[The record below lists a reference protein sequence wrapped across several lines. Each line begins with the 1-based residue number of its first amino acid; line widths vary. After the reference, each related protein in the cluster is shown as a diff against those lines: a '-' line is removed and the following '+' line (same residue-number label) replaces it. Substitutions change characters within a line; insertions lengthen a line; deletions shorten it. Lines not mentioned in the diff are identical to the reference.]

1 MATKKSNDNSG
12 VFNVVGSLVRG
23 VDPQSRRGSIINSAK
38 SNIFEFPA
46 FISSSV
52 DVDYATATTS
62 LLEQVY
68 ASYLQMAI
76 SANPVID
83 AKTAKNGQQFADY
96 KTDTNK
102 YLEYTD
108 MDYAH
113 DACHAVYHNPEC
125 ITEFNM
131 ISIDDMTAQYI
142 NEYCDHEPLSEFD
155 HFFQEAAKRTHKQY
169 DPEDYNS
176 TQKSSSNS
184 SISSSNSSSDSDDG
198 DDDSDDTGN
207 KSTPTSTTTTR
218 TDTPSRVSMDIQDA
232 QLTKLEEEIYKLQRE
247 SESITDDEIKRK
259 VQAEIKKL
267 EADAN
272 KAQHEEKLSEKK
284 LNDYDKSID
293 KLNAEITKLKAEGKI
308 KEEESDRF
316 NLKNKRDKG
325 YYDAKRSKEDYELA
339 QKKNRDY
346 ESDREEDRR
355 MAREKHAFDTKV
367 HGPQMMDETKIQKLN
382 TMKPLMMS
390 VNMKLTNSKGEITGV
405 TEYVAGVKVHAR
417 LVDADILPEV
427 AEFPLKEMNKLTRK
441 AKWRAGEL
449 KFFRDIV
456 FRIKQKKQTAIDSR
470 DPKRKWYRRL
480 YELAHMKGD
489 SPSTALTEGN
499 SIPRAMVNQLVGKG
513 NPNGVLPNASII
525 VSKGDIDN
533 IKSQTGIDL
542 LNSKTAANFC
552 NELFLISFIVIDTDA
567 QSVKLM
573 LPDLHNDFE
582 IHSMASINKQLATL
596 DTSGDKTRELLKT
609 LGR

>member
-83 AKTAKNGQQFADY
+83 SKTAKNGQQFADY

-108 MDYAH
+108 MSYAH
-113 DACHAVYHNPEC
+113 DACHVVYHNPGC

-155 HFFQEAAKRTHKQY
+155 HFFQEATKRTHQTY
-169 DPEDYNS
+169 GPDDYGS
-176 TQKSSSNS
+176 TSS
-184 SISSSNSSSDSDDG
+184 SSSDSSSYS
-198 DDDSDDTGN
+198 DDDNSKN
-207 KSTPTSTTTTR
+207 TSTSTSR

-247 SESITDDEIKRK
+247 TEAITDDEIKRK
-259 VQAEIKKL
+259 VQNELKKL

-272 KAQHEEKLSEKK
+272 KAKNEEELSEKK

-346 ESDREEDRR
+346 ESDREEDRKR
-355 MAREKHAFDTKV
+355 SREKHAFDTKV

-489 SPSTALTEGN
+489 SPSTALAEGN

>member
-83 AKTAKNGQQFADY
+83 AKTARNGQQFADY

-108 MDYAH
+108 MSYAH

-155 HFFQEAAKRTHKQY
+155 HFFQEATKRTHQQY
-169 DPEDYNS
+169 EDEDYLS
-176 TQKSSSNS
+176 RSGTHHTY
-184 SISSSNSSSDSDDG
+184 DDDG
-198 DDDSDDTGN
+198 HERYTG
-207 KSTPTSTTTTR
+207 R
-218 TDTPSRVSMDIQDA
+218 TDSPSKVDTELQDA

-247 SESITDDEIKRK
+247 AEAITDDEIKQKIKDELRK
-259 VQAEIKKL
+259 L
-267 EADAN
+267 NADAN

-284 LNDYDKSID
+284 LNDYNKSID

-339 QKKNRDY
+339 QNKNRDY
-346 ESDREEDRR
+346 ESDREEDRK
-355 MAREKHAFDTKV
+355 MSREKHAFDTKV

>member
-1 MATKKSNDNSG
+1 MATKKSNNAKKEDNSG
-12 VFNVVGSLVRG
+12 VFRIVGNLARG
-23 VDPQSRRGSIINSAK
+23 TDPKLRRGSIINSAK
-38 SNIFEFPA
+38 GNIFEFPA

-83 AKTAKNGQQFADY
+83 AKTAKEGQQFSDY

-108 MDYAH
+108 TMYQH
-113 DACHAVYHNPEC
+113 DACHAVYHNPDC
-125 ITEFNM
+125 ILEFNM
-131 ISIDDMTAQYI
+131 LSIDDTTAQYI
-142 NEYCDHEPLSEFD
+142 NEYCNHEPLSEFD
-155 HFFQEAAKRTHKQY
+155 HFFQEAQKN
-169 DPEDYNS
+169 DDYY
-176 TQKSSSNS
+176 
-184 SISSSNSSSDSDDG
+184 
-198 DDDSDDTGN
+198 
-207 KSTPTSTTTTR
+207 KSTTNTNSLDKDGNPVYPSSGTTKI
-218 TDTPSRVSMDIQDA
+218 PSDAEKDILDK
-232 QLTKLEEEIYKLQRE
+232 QLQKLQKEIDRLTNE
-247 SESITDDEIKRK
+247 ANSITDEQRQQKVTDELRK
-259 VQAEIKKL
+259 LAAE
-267 EADAN
+267 AG
-272 KAQHEEKLSEKK
+272 KAENEKQLSEKK
-284 LNDYDKSID
+284 LNDYNKTIQ
-293 KLNAEITKLKAEGKI
+293 KLDAEIEKLSNEGKLA
-308 KEEESDRF
+308 K
-316 NLKNKRDKG
+316 KR
-325 YYDAKRSKEDYELA
+325 YEDY
-339 QKKNRDY
+339 D
-346 ESDREEDRR
+346 DDRR
-355 MAREKHAFDTKV
+355 MAREKHAFDTKA
-367 HGPQMMDETKIQKLN
+367 HGPQMLDETKIQKLN

-390 VNMKLTNSKGEITGV
+390 VNMKLTNAKGEITGV

-417 LVDADILPEV
+417 LIDAEILPEV

-489 SPSTALTEGN
+489 SPTTSMSEGN
-499 SIPRAMVNQLVGKG
+499 SIPRTMINQFLGKG

-525 VSKGDIDN
+525 VSKEDVDN
-533 IKSQTGIDL
+533 VKSQTGIDL
-542 LNSKTAANFC
+542 LNGKTAANFC

-582 IHSMASINKQLATL
+582 IHSMASVNKQLATL
-596 DTSGDKTRELLKT
+596 DTSGDKTREMLKA

>member
-83 AKTAKNGQQFADY
+83 AKTARNGQQFADY

-155 HFFQEAAKRTHKQY
+155 HFFQEATKRTHQTY
-169 DPEDYNS
+169 GPNDY
-176 TQKSSSNS
+176 SSS
-184 SISSSNSSSDSDDG
+184 SSSDSDSYI
-198 DDDSDDTGN
+198 DDDDGN
-207 KSTPTSTTTTR
+207 KSTSTSTSR

-247 SESITDDEIKRK
+247 AEAITDDEIKQKIKNELRK
-259 VQAEIKKL
+259 L
-267 EADAN
+267 NADAN
-272 KAQHEEKLSEKK
+272 KAEHEEKLSEKK
-284 LNDYDKSID
+284 FNDYNKSID

-346 ESDREEDRR
+346 ESDREEDRKR
-355 MAREKHAFDTKV
+355 SREKHAFDTKV

-489 SPSTALTEGN
+489 SPSTALAEGS

>member
-155 HFFQEAAKRTHKQY
+155 HFFQEATKRTHQTY
-169 DPEDYNS
+169 GPDDYGS
-176 TQKSSSNS
+176 TSS
-184 SISSSNSSSDSDDG
+184 SSSDSSSYS
-198 DDDSDDTGN
+198 DDDNSKN
-207 KSTPTSTTTTR
+207 TSTSTTR

-247 SESITDDEIKRK
+247 AESITDDEIKRK

-284 LNDYDKSID
+284 FNDYNKSID
-293 KLNAEITKLKAEGKI
+293 KLDAEIKKLKAEGKI

-346 ESDREEDRR
+346 ESDHEEDRK
-355 MAREKHAFDTKV
+355 MSREKHAFDTKV

-596 DTSGDKTRELLKT
+596 DTSGDNTRELLKT

>member
-83 AKTAKNGQQFADY
+83 AKTARNGQQFADY

-155 HFFQEAAKRTHKQY
+155 HFFQEATKRTHQPY
-169 DPEDYNS
+169 DPNDY
-176 TQKSSSNS
+176 SSS
-184 SISSSNSSSDSDDG
+184 SSSDSDSYI
-198 DDDSDDTGN
+198 DDDDGN
-207 KSTPTSTTTTR
+207 KSTSTSTSR

-247 SESITDDEIKRK
+247 AESITDDEIKRK
-259 VQAEIKKL
+259 VQNELKKL

-272 KAQHEEKLSEKK
+272 KAKNEEELSKKK
-284 LNDYDKSID
+284 LNDYNKSID
-293 KLNAEITKLKAEGKI
+293 KLDAEIKKLKAEGKI

-346 ESDREEDRR
+346 ESDREEDRK
-355 MAREKHAFDTKV
+355 MSREKHAFDTKV

-489 SPSTALTEGN
+489 SPSTALAEGS

>member
-108 MDYAH
+108 TMYQH

-131 ISIDDMTAQYI
+131 ISIDDTTAQYI

-155 HFFQEAAKRTHKQY
+155 HFFQEVDKRTHQPY
-169 DPEDYNS
+169 DPEDYESKS

-184 SISSSNSSSDSDDG
+184 SSYS
-198 DDDSDDTGN
+198 DDDSDDDSN
-207 KSTPTSTTTTR
+207 RSTPTSTTTTR
-218 TDTPSRVSMDIQDA
+218 TDTPSKVQMDIMDA
-232 QLTKLEEEIYKLQRE
+232 QLTELEEKIYKLQRE
-247 SESITDDEIKRK
+247 SDAITDDEIRQKIQDELKKLGKEAELAEERLKDYEEDHKRGK
-259 VQAEIKKL
+259 AKDEKQIEKLRKEIKKI
-267 EADAN
+267 D
-272 KAQHEEKLSEKK
+272 EE
-284 LNDYDKSID
+284 
-293 KLNAEITKLKAEGKI
+293 LKPE
-308 KEEESDRF
+308 
-316 NLKNKRDKG
+316 NLKNKYDKLK
-325 YYDAKRSKEDYELA
+325 YDAAKSKEDYELA

-346 ESDREEDRR
+346 ESDHEEDRK
-355 MAREKHAFDTKV
+355 MSREKHAFDTKV

>member
-108 MDYAH
+108 MSYAH

-155 HFFQEAAKRTHKQY
+155 HFFQEATKRTHQTY
-169 DPEDYNS
+169 GPDDYGS
-176 TQKSSSNS
+176 TSS
-184 SISSSNSSSDSDDG
+184 SSSDSSSYS
-198 DDDSDDTGN
+198 DDDDNSKN
-207 KSTPTSTTTTR
+207 TSTSTSR

-247 SESITDDEIKRK
+247 AESITDDEIKRK

-272 KAQHEEKLSEKK
+272 KAKNEEELSKKK
-284 LNDYDKSID
+284 LNDYNKSID
-293 KLNAEITKLKAEGKI
+293 KLDAEIKKLKAEGKI

-346 ESDREEDRR
+346 ESDREEDRKR
-355 MAREKHAFDTKV
+355 SREKHAFDTKV

-489 SPSTALTEGN
+489 SPSTALAEGN
-499 SIPRAMVNQLVGKG
+499 SIPRAMVHQFVGKG

>member
-83 AKTAKNGQQFADY
+83 AKTARNGQQFADY

-108 MDYAH
+108 MSYAH

-131 ISIDDMTAQYI
+131 ISIDDTTAQYI

-155 HFFQEAAKRTHKQY
+155 HFFQEATKRTHQPY
-169 DPEDYNS
+169 
-176 TQKSSSNS
+176 T
-184 SISSSNSSSDSDDG
+184 
-198 DDDSDDTGN
+198 DDDYESTSNTTNTFDDEGN
-207 KSTPTSTTTTR
+207 VESSKR
-218 TDTPSRVSMDIQDA
+218 TETPSKVDTELQDA

-247 SESITDDEIKRK
+247 AESITDDEIKQKIKNELRK
-259 VQAEIKKL
+259 L
-267 EADAN
+267 NADAN
-272 KAQHEEKLSEKK
+272 KAEHEEKLSEKK
-284 LNDYDKSID
+284 LNDYNKSID

-346 ESDREEDRR
+346 ESDREEDRKR
-355 MAREKHAFDTKV
+355 SREKHAFDTKV

>member
-83 AKTAKNGQQFADY
+83 AETAKNGQQFADY

-108 MDYAH
+108 TMYQH

-155 HFFQEAAKRTHKQY
+155 HFFQEATKRTHQTY
-169 DPEDYNS
+169 GPDDYGS
-176 TQKSSSNS
+176 TSS
-184 SISSSNSSSDSDDG
+184 SSSDSSSYS
-198 DDDSDDTGN
+198 DDDDNSKN
-207 KSTPTSTTTTR
+207 TSTSTTR
-218 TDTPSRVSMDIQDA
+218 TDTPSRVSRDIQDA

-247 SESITDDEIKRK
+247 AEAITDDEIKRK

-272 KAQHEEKLSEKK
+272 KAKNEEELSKKK
-284 LNDYDKSID
+284 LNDYNKSID
-293 KLNAEITKLKAEGKI
+293 KLDAEIKKLKAEGKI

-346 ESDREEDRR
+346 ESDREEDRKR
-355 MAREKHAFDTKV
+355 SREKHAFDTKV

-489 SPSTALTEGN
+489 SPSTALAEGS

>member
-1 MATKKSNDNSG
+1 MATKKSNTTNNDNSG

-23 VDPQSRRGSIINSAK
+23 IDPQSRRGSIISSAK

-142 NEYCDHEPLSEFD
+142 NEYCNHEPLSEFD
-155 HFFQEAAKRTHKQY
+155 HFFQEATKRTHQTY
-169 DPEDYNS
+169 TDDDY
-176 TQKSSSNS
+176 KSSSNTT
-184 SISSSNSSSDSDDG
+184 NTFDDDGNLESSDRSG
-198 DDDSDDTGN
+198 
-207 KSTPTSTTTTR
+207 
-218 TDTPSRVSMDIQDA
+218 TPSRVDMDIQNA

-247 SESITDDEIKRK
+247 AESITDDEIKQKIKDELRK
-259 VQAEIKKL
+259 L
-267 EADAN
+267 NADAN
-272 KAQHEEKLSEKK
+272 KAEHEEKLSEKK
-284 LNDYDKSID
+284 LNDYNKSID

-346 ESDREEDRR
+346 ESDHEEDRK
-355 MAREKHAFDTKV
+355 MSREKHAFDTKV

-390 VNMKLTNSKGEITGV
+390 VNMKLTNSNGEITGV

>member
-108 MDYAH
+108 MSYAH

-155 HFFQEAAKRTHKQY
+155 HFFQEATKRTHQTY
-169 DPEDYNS
+169 GPDDYGS
-176 TQKSSSNS
+176 TSS
-184 SISSSNSSSDSDDG
+184 SSSDSSSYS
-198 DDDSDDTGN
+198 DDDDNSKN
-207 KSTPTSTTTTR
+207 TSTSTSR

-247 SESITDDEIKRK
+247 AESITDDEIKRK

-272 KAQHEEKLSEKK
+272 KAKNEEELSKKK
-284 LNDYDKSID
+284 LNDYNKSID
-293 KLNAEITKLKAEGKI
+293 KLDAEIKKLKAEGKI

-346 ESDREEDRR
+346 ESDREEDRKR
-355 MAREKHAFDTKV
+355 SREKHAFDTKV

-489 SPSTALTEGN
+489 SLSTALAEGN
-499 SIPRAMVNQLVGKG
+499 SIPRAMVHQFVGKG

>member
-108 MDYAH
+108 MSYAH

-155 HFFQEAAKRTHKQY
+155 HFFQEATKRTHQTY
-169 DPEDYNS
+169 GPDDYGS
-176 TQKSSSNS
+176 TSS
-184 SISSSNSSSDSDDG
+184 SSSDSSSYS
-198 DDDSDDTGN
+198 DDDDNSKN
-207 KSTPTSTTTTR
+207 TSTSTTR
-218 TDTPSRVSMDIQDA
+218 TDTPSRVSRDIQDA

-247 SESITDDEIKRK
+247 AESITDDEIKRK

-272 KAQHEEKLSEKK
+272 KAKNEEELSKKK
-284 LNDYDKSID
+284 LNDYNKSID
-293 KLNAEITKLKAEGKI
+293 KLDAEIKKLKAEGKI

-325 YYDAKRSKEDYELA
+325 YYDAKRSKEDYELTS
-339 QKKNRDY
+339 KKNRDY
-346 ESDREEDRR
+346 ESDHEADRR

>member
-83 AKTAKNGQQFADY
+83 AETAKNGQQFADY

-108 MDYAH
+108 TMYQH

-131 ISIDDMTAQYI
+131 ISIDDTTAQYI

-155 HFFQEAAKRTHKQY
+155 HFFQEQEVDKRTHQPY
-169 DPEDYNS
+169 DPEDYESKS

-184 SISSSNSSSDSDDG
+184 SSYS
-198 DDDSDDTGN
+198 DDDSDDADN
-207 KSTPTSTTTTR
+207 KSTPTSTSTTR
-218 TDTPSRVSMDIQDA
+218 TDTPSKVQMDIMDA
-232 QLTKLEEEIYKLQRE
+232 QLTELEEKIYKLQRE
-247 SESITDDEIKRK
+247 SDAITDDEIRQKIQDELKKLRKEAELAEERLKDYKKDHKRGK
-259 VQAEIKKL
+259 VKDEKQIEKLRKEIKKI
-267 EADAN
+267 D
-272 KAQHEEKLSEKK
+272 EE
-284 LNDYDKSID
+284 
-293 KLNAEITKLKAEGKI
+293 LKPE
-308 KEEESDRF
+308 
-316 NLKNKRDKG
+316 NLKNKYDKLK
-325 YYDAKRSKEDYELA
+325 YDAAKSKEDSELA
-339 QKKNRDY
+339 KKKNRDY
-346 ESDREEDRR
+346 ESDHEEDRK
-355 MAREKHAFDTKV
+355 MSREKHAFDTKV

-489 SPSTALTEGN
+489 SPSTALAEGN
-499 SIPRAMVNQLVGKG
+499 SIPRAMVHQFVGKG

-525 VSKGDIDN
+525 VSKGDVDN

-542 LNSKTAANFC
+542 LNNKTAANFC

>member
-83 AKTAKNGQQFADY
+83 AKTARNGQQFADY

-155 HFFQEAAKRTHKQY
+155 HFFQEATKRTHQTY
-169 DPEDYNS
+169 GPDDYGS
-176 TQKSSSNS
+176 TSS
-184 SISSSNSSSDSDDG
+184 SSSDSSSYS
-198 DDDSDDTGN
+198 DDDDNSKN
-207 KSTPTSTTTTR
+207 TSTSTSR

-247 SESITDDEIKRK
+247 AEAITDDEIKRK

-346 ESDREEDRR
+346 ESDHEEDRKR
-355 MAREKHAFDTKV
+355 SREKHAFDTKV